1 MSRHASA
8 LFGAILAVATG
19 CDRQSTNLTM
29 TTQPH
34 PIRAEVPAVDFR
46 LTPAQRERLM
56 PGFGVLA
63 LERLL
68 AHVVP
73 ERRSEILSYFEKPE
87 PNAPRR
93 GMLAQIKD
101 PELQP
106 LLEEVWAPVWDH
118 AEVSD
123 AELQKNEMHLPGRDL
138 AIQRRAQARSAK
150 RPQ

>member
-1 MSRHASA
+1 MGRQIGA
-8 LFGAILAVATG
+8 LFGAILVVATG
-19 CDRQSTNLTM
+19 CDRQSTSLTM
-29 TTQPH
+29 TAQPH
-34 PIRAEVPAVDFR
+34 PIRAAVPAVDLR

-56 PGFGVLA
+56 PGFDVLA

-87 PNAPRR
+87 PNTPRR
-93 GMLAQIKD
+93 GMLSQIKD
-101 PELQP
+101 PELQA

-123 AELQKNEMHLPGRDL
+123 AELQKNEMRLPGRDL
-138 AIQRRAQARSAK
+138 AIQRRAQAK
-150 RPQ
+150 